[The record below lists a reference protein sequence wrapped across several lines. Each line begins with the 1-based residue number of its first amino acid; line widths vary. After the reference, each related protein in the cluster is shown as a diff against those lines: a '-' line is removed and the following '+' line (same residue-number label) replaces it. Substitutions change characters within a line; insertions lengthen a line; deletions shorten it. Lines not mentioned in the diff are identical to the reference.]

1 MVGISTIICFFLLK
15 DGGECFILFDSSGNG
30 NRNSSVSVDV
40 SCGRITGQWSYKDQG
55 YSFLGIPYAE
65 PPVGR
70 LRWKPPVALEVSKGN
85 CWSGEIDARVPGKV
99 CLQPDNANI
108 SQPVGDEDCLYLN
121 VWTPSLDVNASLPV
135 MVWIHGGS
143 LVVGSGNDAENG
155 YAPSA
160 RLAHDL
166 NVVFVSM
173 NYRLNAFGF
182 MALELLVAGS
192 PTGTSGNYGLM
203 DQIEVLK
210 WVKMN
215 VRKFGGDP
223 NQVTVFGQ
231 SSGGTAIFALQASA
245 LTENLFHKAWLQSAS
260 PVMNKTAAQAFKDNK
275 PFLKNTGC
283 SDVDCLYNLTQVD
296 VLRSIPWDEFP
307 YWSMDDQLSLPTAG
321 RFDGALPIVDG
332 YVLKEA
338 PFEAWVHGH
347 GRDVPTII
355 GSTAQEANE
364 EQHIPENRALTPSEN
379 YEKYVRQ
386 TLGTFDDV
394 IFETALNLYPSAVI
408 SPDYQINTMI
418 SDLRV
423 ICPTDYMTLIA
434 SSAFTSNVYRYV
446 ATFATS
452 QPSSPFGGSFKS
464 RYAFHGVDSFAFF
477 GTFDKLVNPPSE
489 TEILFQ
495 NIFREEIMSFVKSG
509 RPKSKDWKPYPAST
523 ALVSEVTN
531 VTSGYHTAECNFWL
545 RNGFFSYAWIN

>member
-223 NQVTVFGQ
+223 NQVSF
-231 SSGGTAIFALQASA
+231 IFSW
-245 LTENLFHKAWLQSAS
+245 TWF
-260 PVMNKTAAQAFKDNK
+260 
-275 PFLKNTGC
+275 C
-283 SDVDCLYNLTQVD
+283 ILTQ
-296 VLRSIPWDEFP
+296 
-307 YWSMDDQLSLPTAG
+307 
-321 RFDGALPIVDG
+321 
-332 YVLKEA
+332 
-338 PFEAWVHGH
+338 
-347 GRDVPTII
+347 
-355 GSTAQEANE
+355 
-364 EQHIPENRALTPSEN
+364 
-379 YEKYVRQ
+379 
-386 TLGTFDDV
+386 
-394 IFETALNLYPSAVI
+394 
-408 SPDYQINTMI
+408 
-418 SDLRV
+418 
-423 ICPTDYMTLIA
+423 
-434 SSAFTSNVYRYV
+434 
-446 ATFATS
+446 
-452 QPSSPFGGSFKS
+452 
-464 RYAFHGVDSFAFF
+464 
-477 GTFDKLVNPPSE
+477 
-489 TEILFQ
+489 
-495 NIFREEIMSFVKSG
+495 
-509 RPKSKDWKPYPAST
+509 SK
-523 ALVSEVTN
+523 
-531 VTSGYHTAECNFWL
+531 
-545 RNGFFSYAWIN
+545 